1 MDENTLLRTFA
12 YWQWAVLAPRV
23 VKVLKSGPGNRTQSE
38 EDLEGKQPSHSP
50 RNSSSH
56 CVASTG
62 DNQKHMALPSLNT
75 ALT

>member
-1 MDENTLLRTFA
+1 MRIYLVRTFA
-12 YWQWAVLAPRV
+12 YWQWAVLAPGV
-23 VKVLKSGPGNRTQSE
+23 VKAAESGPGNWRQSE